1 MQELTDH
8 PCTEELKE
16 QLLSLGLHMDC
27 YYVAA
32 FKPSSD
38 EPDLSALKKIVIEE
52 KKNTYCY
59 RYNNLILNV
68 YFQNQP
74 SASVPEYIL
83 ENCREISG
91 IVKAFSS
98 SEILTGISALHQS
111 PEAFQ
116 TAVSEAIQA
125 LTHNFYSEQNI
136 SVFHTAGPEEPA
148 ELSVENS
155 LDLYQIES
163 SLNNWDFQEAASV
176 SSHIFSK
183 FKTSFTNSQDAKN
196 ICSQIY
202 YICCRV
208 MVKKELDPVPILYLE
223 KLLGSRDIFAL
234 ENTVT
239 EIMEY
244 TRENSMSAH
253 AVPNYIIE
261 NTIRY
266 ISQNLAGNLSLDV
279 IAQELHISPSH
290 LSRTFKKATSG
301 SLTEYINKERISK
314 AKELLQNT
322 NLLTYEIAEAVGY
335 KDATYFSSIFRKYE
349 GISPSEYKAKFFVAQ
364 SSHIP
369 YN

>member
-1 MQELTDH
+1 M
-8 PCTEELKE
+8 
-16 QLLSLGLHMDC
+16 
-27 YYVAA
+27 
-32 FKPSSD
+32 
-38 EPDLSALKKIVIEE
+38 
-52 KKNTYCY
+52 
-59 RYNNLILNV
+59 
-68 YFQNQP
+68 
-74 SASVPEYIL
+74 
-83 ENCREISG
+83 
-91 IVKAFSS
+91 
-98 SEILTGISALHQS
+98 
-111 PEAFQ
+111 
-116 TAVSEAIQA
+116 
-125 LTHNFYSEQNI
+125 
-136 SVFHTAGPEEPA
+136 
-148 ELSVENS
+148 ENS

-266 ISQNLAGNLSLDV
+266 ISQNLRGNLSLDV